1 MRPFNIVT
9 KPELLELAKQ
19 TFADAMALMQR
30 KNDDYST
37 RQSNDDALKNFR
49 GIETLGIT
57 TTENG
62 VFVRLFDKV
71 NRIANFLQT
80 GVLSV
85 EDEKIDDTIQDAI
98 NYLVILK
105 AAIKSVR
112 DT

>member
-1 MRPFNIVT
+1 MRPFKIIT
-9 KPELLELAKQ
+9 KPELLELAEQ
-19 TFADAMALMQR
+19 TFESSFALMSR

-37 RQSNDDALKNFR
+37 RETDDDALKNFR
-49 GIETLGIT
+49 GVEALGIT

-71 NRIANFLQT
+71 NRIANFLKT

-85 EDEKIDDTIQDAI
+85 TDESVDDTIQDAI

-112 DT
+112 PT